1 MAERAEPS
9 HGLLPKAAAYR
20 EQPSDHTSV
29 LAVIVQL
36 EGTSNSSGALR
47 GKTRE
52 CNVRIHTILD
62 YSLQ

>member
-1 MAERAEPS
+1 MEDRADPS

-52 CNVRIHTILD
+52 RNVQIHTTVD